1 MATVN
6 LTEIP
11 QADELYMIAGW
22 RQWADAGSV
31 SSTLPRYL
39 IDQTKARKIGTL
51 DADQCYLFQIP
62 GTHDLVRPVIALEEG
77 LPKSLNNHE
86 NEIYFTPQNDGKG
99 IVIFLGDEPHLGAET
114 YAKGI
119 LEIARQLKVK
129 RIVGLGGVY
138 AELPYDKERP
148 VSMLYSLPEMRD
160 EFKKYAVSMSN
171 YNGGASI
178 GTVIAYA
185 AQQAK
190 MEYVSFYAFAPTYN
204 FGQFSETATGIR
216 IENDFVAWLGV
227 MRRIAYM
234 LGWEFDLSDL
244 EAKADKLISV
254 MDEKVD
260 ELEQEAPQLD
270 IRGYLEGL
278 SADFTETVFLPLD
291 DVWEEELRNLFD
303 DMG

>member
-11 QADELYMIAGW
+11 KADEMYMIAGW

-31 SSTLPRYL
+31 SSTLPRYI
-39 IDQTKARKIGTL
+39 IDQTNARKIGTL
-51 DADQCYLFQIP
+51 DADPCYLFQIP
-62 GTHDLVRPVIALEEG
+62 GTHDLVRPVIELKEG
-77 LPKSLNNHE
+77 LPKSLNKHE
-86 NEIYFTPQNDGKG
+86 NEIYYTRQNDGKG
-99 IVIFLGDEPHLGAET
+99 IVIFVGDEPHLGAET
-114 YAKGI
+114 YARGV
-119 LEIARQLKVK
+119 LDIARQLKVK

-148 VSMLYSLPEMRD
+148 VSMLFSLPRMRG
-160 EFKKYAVSMSN
+160 EFDKYAVSMSN
-171 YNGGASI
+171 YSGGASI
-178 GTVIAYA
+178 GTMIAYA
-185 AQQAK
+185 AQQAN
-190 MEYVSFYAFAPTYN
+190 MEYVSFFAFAPTYN
-204 FGQFSETATGIR
+204 FGQFSDTATGIR
-216 IENDFVAWLGV
+216 IENDFVAWLGI

-234 LGWEFDLSDL
+234 LGWDLDLNDL

-270 IRGYLEGL
+270 IRGYLDGL
-278 SADFTETVFLPLD
+278 AAEFTENVFLPLD

-303 DMG
+303 DKG